1 MGMLSLEIGKRAL
14 LSQKFG
20 LDVTSNNIA
29 NANTPG
35 YSRREATFSETA
47 PTYTYG
53 NFIGTGV
60 LSDKLR
66 TFREEFFDKEVRN
79 TLSRQSSYEADQKMV
94 TRIESVLAEPSD
106 TGLNELSNK
115 FLNSFDELALKP
127 ESEALRENVIG
138 IGQTLV
144 DRINLTSR
152 QLTDTRNE
160 ALSSLKDQV
169 SVANGLI
176 EQIVALNKSVSGGKS
191 LASSDAQ
198 TMVDNRE
205 LKLEELTKLGNVN
218 VTQNTDGTVNVFM
231 NGMNV
236 VTSNESNK
244 IDVIE
249 QVNKNTGERTAKL
262 ARLDK
267 DGNVLNFINPESG
280 KLSSLM
286 KSFNITLDD
295 KDSTGNFSV
304 ATDLNKFVQTLA
316 GKVNGFMTNGYGL
329 DDKSN
334 NPPNRSFFE
343 PAIGTLDANN
353 IQVSNE
359 ILNKPRNIAISD
371 KPNEPGNANIAT
383 KIARINDDANFIG
396 NSTPS
401 DFYSGMVGRV
411 GILSQESAQ
420 GLKTTKLVSQ
430 QLTNQR
436 DSIIGVNLDEEA
448 VNLVKFQQ
456 AFQAASRVINTTSEI
471 LNTIVNLGR

>member
-1 MGMLSLEIGKRAL
+1 MGIASLEIGKRAL
-14 LSQKFG
+14 MSQKFG

-35 YSRREATFSETA
+35 YSRREATFVESA
-47 PTYTYG
+47 PLYTQG
-53 NFIGTGV
+53 NFVGTGV
-60 LSDKLR
+60 LTDKLR

-79 TLSRQSSYEADQKMV
+79 TLSRQASYEADQKMV

-144 DRINLTSR
+144 DRINLTAR
-152 QLTDTRNE
+152 QLTDTRTE
-160 ALSSLKDQV
+160 ALTSLKDQV
-169 SVANGLI
+169 GVANGLI
-176 EQIVALNKSVSGGKS
+176 SQIVALNKAVSSNKT
-191 LASSDAQ
+191 LASNDAQ

-218 VTQNTDGTVNVFM
+218 VTQNPDGTVNVFM

-236 VTSNESNK
+236 VTGQERNK
-244 IDVIE
+244 LDVIE
-249 QVNKNTGERTAKL
+249 QVNSNTGERTAKI

-267 DGNVLNFINPESG
+267 DGAVLNFINPESG

-286 KSFNITLDD
+286 KSYNVTLDD

-316 GKVNGFMTNGYGL
+316 NKVNGLMTNGYGL
-329 DDKSN
+329 DDKTG

-343 PAIGTLDANN
+343 PAVGTLNASN
-353 IQVSNE
+353 IQVSSE

-371 KPNEPGNANIAT
+371 KPNEPGNGNIAT
-383 KIARINDDANFIG
+383 KIARISDDAVFIG

-401 DFYSGMVGRV
+401 EFYSGMIGRV
-411 GILSQESAQ
+411 GNMSQESAQ
-420 GLKTTKLVSQ
+420 GLTTTKLVAQ

-456 AFQAASRVINTTSEI
+456 AFQASSRVINTTNEI
-471 LNTIVNLGR
+471 LTTIVNLGR

>member
-1 MGMLSLEIGKRAL
+1 MGIASLEIGKRAL
-14 LSQKFG
+14 LSQRFG

-35 YSRREATFSETA
+35 YSRREATFAEA
-47 PTYTYG
+47 LPTSIQGT
-53 NFIGTGV
+53 FVGTGV
-60 LSDKLR
+60 LNEKLR

-79 TLSRQSSYEADQKMV
+79 TLSRQASYEADQKTI
-94 TRIESVLAEPSD
+94 TRVESILAEPSEQ
-106 TGLNELSNK
+106 GLNELSNK

-144 DRINLTSR
+144 DRINLTAR
-152 QLTDTRNE
+152 QLSDARNDT
-160 ALSSLKDQV
+160 LSSLKDQV
-169 SVANGLI
+169 GVANKLI
-176 EQIVALNKSVSGGKS
+176 TQIAELNKAVSGSIS
-191 LASSDAQ
+191 LATNDSQ
-198 TMVDNRE
+198 TMIDSRE

-218 VTQNTDGTVNVFM
+218 VTQNLNGTVNVFM

-236 VTSNESNK
+236 VTGQEITK
-244 IDVIE
+244 IDVVE
-249 QVNKNTGERTAKL
+249 QVNPITAERTVRIG
-262 ARLDK
+262 RLDK
-267 DGNVLNFINPESG
+267 DGNILNFINPENG

-286 KSFNITLDD
+286 KSFNVTLDD

-304 ATDLNKFVQTLA
+304 ASDLNTFVKTLA
-316 GKVNGFMTNGYGL
+316 GKVNGFMTSGYGL
-329 DDKSN
+329 DDKSG

-343 PAIGTLDANN
+343 PAVGTLDANN
-353 IQVSNE
+353 IKISNE

-383 KIARINDDANFIG
+383 KIARISDDSQFIG

-411 GILSQESAQ
+411 GTLSQESAH
-420 GLKTTKLVSQ
+420 GLNTIKLVSQ

-448 VNLVKFQQ
+448 INLVKFQQ
-456 AFQAASRVINTTSEI
+456 AFQASSRVINTTNEI
-471 LNTIVNLGR
+471 LTTIVNLGR

>member
-1 MGMLSLEIGKRAL
+1 MGIASLEIGKRAL
-14 LSQKFG
+14 LSQRFG

-35 YSRREATFSETA
+35 YSRREATFAEA
-47 PTYTYG
+47 LPTS
-53 NFIGTGV
+53 IQGTLVGSGV
-60 LSDKLR
+60 LNEKLR

-79 TLSRQSSYEADQKMV
+79 TLSRQASYEADQKTI
-94 TRIESVLAEPSD
+94 TRVESILAEPSEQ
-106 TGLNELSNK
+106 GLNELSNK

-144 DRINLTSR
+144 DRINLTAR
-152 QLTDTRNE
+152 QLSDARNDT
-160 ALSSLKDQV
+160 LSSLKDQV
-169 SVANGLI
+169 GVANKLI
-176 EQIVALNKSVSGGKS
+176 TQIAELNKAVSGSIS
-191 LASSDAQ
+191 LATNDSQ
-198 TMVDNRE
+198 TMIDSRE

-218 VTQNTDGTVNVFM
+218 VTQNLNGTVNVFM

-236 VTSNESNK
+236 VTGQETTK
-244 IDVIE
+244 IDVVE
-249 QVNKNTGERTAKL
+249 QVNPITAERTVRIG
-262 ARLDK
+262 RLDK
-267 DGNVLNFINPESG
+267 DGNILNFISPENG

-304 ATDLNKFVQTLA
+304 ASDLNTFVKTLA
-316 GKVNGFMTNGYGL
+316 GKVNGFMTSGYGL
-329 DDKSN
+329 DDKSG

-343 PAIGTLDANN
+343 PAVGTLDANN
-353 IQVSNE
+353 IKISSE

-383 KIARINDDANFIG
+383 KIARISDDSQFIG

-411 GILSQESAQ
+411 GTLSQESAH
-420 GLKTTKLVSQ
+420 GLNTIKLVSQ

-456 AFQAASRVINTTSEI
+456 AFQASSRVINTTNEI
-471 LNTIVNLGR
+471 LTTIVNLGR